1 MLALASTDFAA
12 LRLSVLGFQAMVTP
26 RRSTRLATSVRVTHD
41 VVTRP
46 TKRLKVTTAAERT
59 TEDVAVAN
67 SPAKTTRK
75 LTGHTKGE
83 PRPEDYR
90 ARISSPWKVGVHV
103 SAAGG
108 VENAIQ
114 NAAELG

>member
-1 MLALASTDFAA
+1 MYGS
-12 LRLSVLGFQAMVTP
+12 R

-46 TKRLKVTTAAERT
+46 TKRLKVTAA
-59 TEDVAVAN
+59 TEATSEDATVAN
-67 SPAKTTRK
+67 SPAKATRK
-75 LTGHTKGE
+75 LTEHRKEE
-83 PRPEDYR
+83 PKPEEYR
-90 ARISSPWKVGVHV
+90 TRISSPWKVGVHV